1 MKKLVLVSSLLLTFS
16 IATAEEGSVK
26 EDLIKV
32 KDDVAHN
39 IQEGWSAT
47 KDKASELS
55 HDAKEGLHNAGDS
68 IKNSIEDLKATHN
81 VSDEKTLT
89 EYLEVEVVETENLEN
104 NTFAVKV
111 QLKNLTDKP
120 VKFDALM
127 GKTDLITLN
136 EAEIAH
142 FATDET
148 YKNARDLEIPANST
162 VTVDWVF
169 KDADSK
175 PVTLRVFDVHYPLTS
190 FLESL
195 NPFK

>member
-47 KDKASELS
+47 KDK
-55 HDAKEGLHNAGDS
+55 
-68 IKNSIEDLKATHN
+68 
-81 VSDEKTLT
+81 
-89 EYLEVEVVETENLEN
+89 TENLEN